1 MPLVVGLT
9 GGIASGKSTVSKMFK
24 DMGITVIDADIE
36 ARLAVEKGE
45 PAYENIVAFFGRDI
59 LLEDGSI
66 NRARLGEI
74 IFNDLEKR
82 LKLNSIVHPEV
93 RKRMLAKRDQ
103 AIEAGER
110 LIIMDIPL
118 LFESKLTYMVDKILL
133 VYVDAETQLE
143 RLMER
148 NHFTKEEA
156 ISRINSQMPLKD
168 KIKLSDA
175 VIDNN
180 GTIEET
186 RNQLIRI
193 LREWNVYAVNEKRQ
207 EAADA

>member
-66 NRARLGEI
+66 NRAKLGEI

-143 RLMER
+143 RLMAR